1 MFEAL
6 PDKGVPGDQILAEL
20 QQLRAADLPT
30 HGGRL
35 FAYVYDPA
43 LDGLDDLAQA
53 AYAVS
58 AHVNG
63 LDPTAFPSL
72 LAMENALVGAAAGL
86 LGGDEHTVGS
96 VTSGGT
102 ESLILAVKAARDSR
116 PELMTPRLV
125 IPSTAHAAF
134 AKAAHYLRVAL
145 DVVPVGADLRADPA
159 ALAAA
164 IGPDTVLV
172 AASAPSY
179 AHGVVDPIPQI
190 AALCAERGVRFHVDA
205 CFGGWVLPYL
215 RRLGADLPAF
225 DLSVPG
231 VTSISVDLHKYAYA
245 AKGVSILLH
254 RDEALRRPQY
264 FAYAGWP
271 GYTMINPVI
280 SSTRSGGPIAAAVA
294 TLRHIG
300 DAGYLDLAT
309 QTREAVT
316 LLAAAVTATPGLRLY
331 SPPETT
337 VVCLTTDLSPSDK
350 SPDDHSRLDDGGGRG
365 AGVRDD
371 DGGGVEG
378 DGGPGGGGDDGHGS
392 DGHGGRGDGGGS
404 GEGGNPI
411 DLFVLADELAA
422 RGWHT
427 QPQMAFADMPPT
439 IHLTVTASVRATA
452 PGFAADLADA
462 VAAARAAG
470 PVSLPAPLLEAA
482 GALTPEQV
490 TPELIAGLAETMG
503 LGGGDFTRMAAVNS
517 LLNVA
522 PPGLR
527 EALLT
532 GFLSLL
538 QRPTRPER

>member
-1 MFEAL
+1 MLEAL
-6 PDKGVPGDQILAEL
+6 PEKGVPGEQILAEL
-20 QQLRAADLPT
+20 SELRSADLPT

-43 LDGLDDLAQA
+43 LDGLDELARQ
-53 AYAVS
+53 AYAIS

-72 LAMENALVGAAAGL
+72 LAMENALVGAAARL
-86 LGGDEHTVGS
+86 LNGDGGTVGS
-96 VTSGGT
+96 ITSGGT

-116 PELMTPRLV
+116 PELVTPRLV

-159 ALAAA
+159 AIAER
-164 IGPDTVLV
+164 ITPDTVLV

-179 AHGVVDPIPQI
+179 AHGVVDPIPELAAI
-190 AALCAERGVRFHVDA
+190 AAERGVRFHVDA

-225 DLSVPG
+225 DFAVPG

-245 AKGVSILLH
+245 PKGVSILLH
-254 RDEALRRPQY
+254 RDEALRLPQY

-280 SSTRSGGPIAAAVA
+280 SSTRSGGPIAAALA

-300 DAGYLDLAT
+300 DAGYLELAAR
-309 QTREAVT
+309 TREAVAT
-316 LLAAAVTATPGLRLY
+316 LAEAVSRTDGVRLFA
-331 SPPETT
+331 PPETS
-337 VVCLTTDLSPSDK
+337 VVCLASN
-350 SPDDHSRLDDGGGRG
+350 
-365 AGVRDD
+365 GV
-371 DGGGVEG
+371 
-378 DGGPGGGGDDGHGS
+378 
-392 DGHGGRGDGGGS
+392 
-404 GEGGNPI
+404 
-411 DLFVLADELAA
+411 DLFVLADQLAA

-427 QPQMAFADMPPT
+427 QPQMAYGEMPAT
-439 IHLTVTASVRATA
+439 IHLTVTAAVAATA
-452 PGFAADLADA
+452 AEFAPDLAAA

-470 PVSLPAPLLEAA
+470 PADIPPALLEAA
-482 GALTPEQV
+482 GALTPEMV
-490 TPELIAGLAETMG
+490 TPELIAGLAEGLG

-517 LLNVA
+517 LLDVA
-522 PPGLR
+522 PPALR

-538 QRPTRPER
+538 QRPGPAVAASASEKE

>member
-20 QQLRAADLPT
+20 QQLRSADLPT

-43 LDGLDDLAQA
+43 LDGLDDLARA

-86 LGGDEHTVGS
+86 LGGDERTVGS

-116 PELMTPRLV
+116 PDLASPRLV

-145 DVVPVGADLRADPA
+145 DVVPVGDDLRADPA

-179 AHGVVDPIPQI
+179 AHGVVDPIPEI
-190 AALCAERGVRFHVDA
+190 AAVCAERGVRFHVDA

-215 RRLGADLPAF
+215 RRLGADLPPF

-245 AKGVSILLH
+245 PKGVSILLH
-254 RDEALRRPQY
+254 RDEALRLPQY

-271 GYTMINPVI
+271 GYTMINPII
-280 SSTRSGGPIAAAVA
+280 SSTRSGGPIAAALA

-300 DAGYLDLAT
+300 DAGYLELAT
-309 QTREAVT
+309 QTRESVT
-316 LLAAAVTATPGLRLY
+316 LLADAVRATPGLRLFA
-331 SPPETT
+331 PPETS
-337 VVCLTTDLSPSDK
+337 VVCLTSE
-350 SPDDHSRLDDGGGRG
+350 
-365 AGVRDD
+365 
-371 DGGGVEG
+371 GGGV
-378 DGGPGGGGDDGHGS
+378 
-392 DGHGGRGDGGGS
+392 
-404 GEGGNPI
+404 

-452 PGFAADLADA
+452 PDFVGDLAGA

-470 PVSLPAPLLEAA
+470 PVVLPAPMLEAA
-482 GALTPEQV
+482 GALTPEMV
-490 TPELIAGLAETMG
+490 TPDLIAGLAETMG
-503 LGGGDFTRMAAVNS
+503 LGGGDFTKMAAVNS

-522 PPGLR
+522 PPALR

-538 QRPTRPER
+538 QRPGGTEQGVG

>member
-6 PDKGVPGDQILAEL
+6 PEQGVPGEQVLGEL
-20 QQLRAADLPT
+20 RELRRADLPT

-43 LDGLDDLAQA
+43 LDGLDELAQA
-53 AYAVS
+53 AYAIS

-86 LGGDEHTVGS
+86 LGGDEETVGS

-102 ESLILAVKAARDSR
+102 ESLILVVKAARDSR
-116 PELMTPRLV
+116 PELATPRLV

-145 DVVPVGADLRADPA
+145 DVVPVGPDLRADPEA
-159 ALAAA
+159 MAAA
-164 IGPDTVLV
+164 ITVDTVLV

-179 AHGVVDPIPQI
+179 AHGVVDPIPRLAAI
-190 AALCAERGVRFHVDA
+190 AAERGVRFHVDA

-215 RRLGADLPAF
+215 QRLGAGLPPF

-245 AKGVSILLH
+245 PKGVSILLH
-254 RDEALRRPQY
+254 RTEELRLPQY
-264 FAYAGWP
+264 FAFAGWP
-271 GYTMINPVI
+271 GYTMINPIV

-300 DAGYLDLAT
+300 DAGYLDLARH
-309 QTREAVT
+309 TREAVSA
-316 LLAAAVTATPGLRLY
+316 LAAAVTETDGVRLFA
-331 SPPETT
+331 PPETS
-337 VVCLTTDLSPSDK
+337 VVCLATDPAVD
-350 SPDDHSRLDDGGGRG
+350 
-365 AGVRDD
+365 
-371 DGGGVEG
+371 
-378 DGGPGGGGDDGHGS
+378 
-392 DGHGGRGDGGGS
+392 
-404 GEGGNPI
+404 I
-411 DLFVLADELAA
+411 FVLADELAA

-427 QPQMAFADMPPT
+427 QPQMSFGDLPAT
-439 IHLTVTASVRATA
+439 IHLTVTAAVAPTA
-452 PGFAADLADA
+452 KEFAADLAAA
-462 VAAARAAG
+462 VTTTRDRG
-470 PVSLPAPLLEAA
+470 PAQLPGPMLEAA
-482 GALTPEQV
+482 ASLTPEMI
-490 TPELIAGLAETMG
+490 TPQLVAGLADGLG

-517 LLNVA
+517 LLDAV
-522 PPGLR
+522 PPALR

-538 QRPTRPER
+538 QRPGRSTE